1 MNLQFNKVMLRMS
14 LTPNEF
20 TVQQSHVMNE
30 FAFTLSNIEKRF
42 NKLTSSTFTVKQS
55 HIMNKFTSWLGY
67 NIAKSYYE

>member
-1 MNLQFNKVMLRMS
+1 MS

-20 TVQQSHVMNE
+20 
-30 FAFTLSNIEKRF
+30 ALTLSNIEKRF